1 MMLDR
6 MAESPWRDTIHF
18 IGDPSRLLWLSGVV
32 FVVFGTTLALGL
44 ATRLSALVIL
54 ATLLPIPVTIH
65 FAPAHVGPLFKN
77 IAITGALAFFI
88 APGLGPFAR
97 DPQPAAAQSAPPRTP
112 PPCPHH

>member
-54 ATLLPIPVTIH
+54 ATLLPIRSEECRVGIECVSTCRSQWSPYHQEQNIH
-65 FAPAHVGPLFKN
+65 E
-77 IAITGALAFFI
+77 I
-88 APGLGPFAR
+88 R
-97 DPQPAAAQSAPPRTP
+97 RTLRYP
-112 PPCPHH
+112 